1 MIQVKKWSCIWY
13 FKEHHDC
20 KDFSDPMLEE
30 LRKKL
35 VYEKVVCTKLGES
48 TGSIP
53 EIKDGTYDIV
63 VIAVGFAHGH
73 MNIQILRQAA
83 RALKKGNH
91 TW

>member
-1 MIQVKKWSCIWY
+1 MYYSKRTHY
-13 FKEHHDC
+13 Y

-35 VYEKVVCTKLGES
+35 VYEKVVNTKLGES

-53 EIKDGTYDIV
+53 EINDATFDIV
-63 VIAVGFAHGH
+63 IIAGGFAHGH
-73 MNIQILRQAA
+73 MDTQVLRQAA

-91 TW
+91 L